1 MVIGKLAKLAYKMTP
16 KRKAALSKA
25 VKASAIARRKS
36 SVKLGSKV
44 AANKSRLS
52 TTTTK
57 LAQRIRRNRVYRA
70 NNKPVLLSKT
80 IKNQRLTGSRKRAF
94 IKKYTN
100 PKNFKGGMTNGKMM
114 TPKQQASNF
123 KSIMKSNIRLHNK
136 TLKEQAKIVRRAER
150 AEAGGIDWVSSIG
163 WSVALTAAV
172 NPAYTREKLKEAEK
186 AIKNIKRELRL

>member
-100 PKNFKGGMTNGKMM
+100 P
-114 TPKQQASNF
+114 
-123 KSIMKSNIRLHNK
+123 
-136 TLKEQAKIVRRAER
+136 
-150 AEAGGIDWVSSIG
+150 
-163 WSVALTAAV
+163 
-172 NPAYTREKLKEAEK
+172 
-186 AIKNIKRELRL
+186 